1 MTSPQHKPSIWRP
14 SGFNLGPLLFVLYIN
29 DLPQCLEKC
38 SIPLF
43 YVDDTVMY
51 SMNHCTSEI
60 DRVVKD
66 DLNRVVQW
74 MESTCSR
81 LILNQSKTKSMLF
94 GSWQNL
100 TKSPNYCIQ
109 LYRKTLERVAK
120 FSYLGVVLDE
130 NLSWKDH
137 IEYVSSKVCRRLGLL
152 SHVQSCLTL
161 EASKQVY
168 TSLLQPSFDNPNVA
182 WGEISEGCCKELHRL
197 QNRAAQIILQK
208 NTSNDTFCVLNWL
221 NLASRRKMHKCILV
235 FKCLNN
241 LVPKHLMQYFTRN
254 ADLQDHAT
262 RRLNHLHPLKPK
274 SSMGKRTFKYPGAI
288 YFNSL
293 PNYVKSATSVNS
305 FKKMLTEHFTLQ
317 F

>member
-1 MTSPQHKPSIWRP
+1 
-14 SGFNLGPLLFVLYIN
+14 
-29 DLPQCLEKC
+29 
-38 SIPLF
+38 
-43 YVDDTVMY
+43 
-51 SMNHCTSEI
+51 
-60 DRVVKD
+60 
-66 DLNRVVQW
+66 

-161 EASKQVY
+161 EASKQAY

-197 QNRAAQIILQK
+197 QNRAAWIIILRK

-274 SSMGKRTFKYPGAI
+274 SSMGKRNLSIQGLFISILYPI
-288 YFNSL
+288 
-293 PNYVKSATSVNS
+293 
-305 FKKMLTEHFTLQ
+305 TLKVPRLLIVLKRC
-317 F
+317 

>member
-1 MTSPQHKPSIWRP
+1 
-14 SGFNLGPLLFVLYIN
+14 
-29 DLPQCLEKC
+29 
-38 SIPLF
+38 
-43 YVDDTVMY
+43 
-51 SMNHCTSEI
+51 
-60 DRVVKD
+60 
-66 DLNRVVQW
+66 
-74 MESTCSR
+74 
-81 LILNQSKTKSMLF
+81 MLF

-100 TKSPNYCIQ
+100 AKSPNFCIQ
-109 LYRKTLERVAK
+109 LYGKTLERVAK

-137 IEYVSSKVCRRLGLL
+137 VEHVSSKVSRRLGLL
-152 SHVQSCLTL
+152 SRIRSCLTL

-168 TSLLQPSFDNPNVA
+168 TSLLQPLFDYADVA
-182 WGEISEGCCKELHRL
+182 WEGISEGCCKELHRL
-197 QNRAAQIILQK
+197 QNRAARIILRK

-241 LVPKHLMQYFTRN
+241 LVPKYLTQYFTRN
-254 ADLQDHAT
+254 ADLHNYYAT
-262 RRLNHLHPLKPK
+262 RRSNDVHPPKPK
-274 SSMGKRTFKYPGAI
+274 RNMGKRTFKYAGAI

-305 FKKMLTEHFTLQ
+305 FKQMLTEYFTLQ